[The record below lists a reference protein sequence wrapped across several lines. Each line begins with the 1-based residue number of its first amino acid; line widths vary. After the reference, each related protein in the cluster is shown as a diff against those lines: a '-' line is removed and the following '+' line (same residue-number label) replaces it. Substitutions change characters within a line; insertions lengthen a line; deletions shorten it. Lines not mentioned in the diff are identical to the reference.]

1 MNSLY
6 NLAVRQEAAVRA
18 DIGVYNADPT
28 AARRAQISA
37 AIATLLKT
45 VEDYE
50 GMAKRE
56 LVIAKR
62 EKALARAT
70 SFREMTL
77 KMREE
82 LNRAID
88 MTGASAPFVVTSTPQ
103 MPTLPAYAR
112 PTMQH
117 NMPNMYGQGN
127 MQQAS
132 DPLMAYKVQPNYP
145 NGYEPGSSYSMRENH
160 ALREH
165 SFIQSTEV
173 QLDAFISQGRSV
185 LNNLVEQRGI
195 LKGTRRRLLDAANK
209 VGLSRELIVCTML
222 DAYSKGIIDRV
233 SAQDSFIFGVGAV
246 FTLFAFCAYDVLADN
261 SHDIPMLPPSGYTP
275 RPIFSGHLDDKCPF
289 VEQM

>member
-82 LNRAID
+82 LNRVPEHTMSSPVNAVHAATAMDTAQVPRARAID

-209 VGLSRELIVCTML
+209 VGLSRELI
-222 DAYSKGIIDRV
+222 GIIDRV

-246 FTLFAFCAYDVLADN
+246 FTLFAFFMIYRWF
-261 SHDIPMLPPSGYTP
+261 G
-275 RPIFSGHLDDKCPF
+275 
-289 VEQM
+289 